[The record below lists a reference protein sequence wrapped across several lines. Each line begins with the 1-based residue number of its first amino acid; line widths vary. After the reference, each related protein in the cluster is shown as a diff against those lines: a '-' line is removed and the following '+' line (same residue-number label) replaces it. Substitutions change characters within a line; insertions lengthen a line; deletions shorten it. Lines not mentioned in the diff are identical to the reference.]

1 MRVGVDRKVASV
13 LVGKTRHLWRKVH
26 TRRVAVDLQSNAAL
40 GGFPEHQLEVVRRTL
55 PRARPAA
62 SRMADHIDV
71 RMGDRAHHAFGHGG
85 GLLTQLHVRRGDNDV
100 KDLQHSVREVE

>member
-1 MRVGVDRKVASV
+1 
-13 LVGKTRHLWRKVH
+13 
-26 TRRVAVDLQSNAAL
+26 
-40 GGFPEHQLEVVRRTL
+40 
-55 PRARPAA
+55 
-62 SRMADHIDV
+62 MADHIDV